1 MVVKRLFKKVKVGDM
16 VREGSKRKRV
26 LDIID
31 LSNGWQIVK
40 TENEKSPRDFK
51 VKIINPEHPQGLTIK
66 HAHFA
71 IDFYGKI
78 CQDREKALKI
88 LEAISKIWQGTN
100 VEEVVDEYEPQTSGL
115 VGYSLEYILYSLNW
129 ILEQE
134 DVNFTGRSS
143 EKQEELDRKIE
154 RQGIKTPEGR
164 RGSQLA
170 IALFCDIA
178 SGIHP
183 VEAFYS
189 AGLKI

>member
-1 MVVKRLFKKVKVGDM
+1 VFRKVKVGDM
-16 VREGSKRKRV
+16 IREGSKRKRV
-26 LDIID
+26 LEVID

-40 TENEKSPRDFK
+40 TENEKSPLDFK
-51 VKIINPEHPQGLTIK
+51 VKLINSEHPQGLTIK
-66 HAHFA
+66 HAHLA
-71 IDFYGKI
+71 IDFYGKL
-78 CQDREKALKI
+78 CQDREKALRI
-88 LEAISKIWQGTN
+88 LEAISKVWQGVN
-100 VEEVVDEYEPQTSGL
+100 VKEVINEYEPHTRGL

-134 DVNFTGRSS
+134 DVNFTGRPLD
-143 EKQEELDRKIE
+143 KQEELDEKIE

-183 VEAFYS
+183 VEAFHS
-189 AGLKI
+189 AGLRI